1 MVQAYQGKRR
11 EALRT
16 LDAIPGAAGS
26 GVFHSARIQYAMGGG
41 RLDVTP
47 SVRVMREGRSRLLAA
62 QLAYLGDLEPSAEV
76 GRTLVPGSP
85 YDRLYRA
92 VVDWRRGDAPGAADR
107 ISELM
112 RQSPWVRHGAWFHAE
127 ALFEA
132 GRYAEAVTA
141 LERFQ
146 SVYEGAAMYRSWAY
160 PKSLYLLA
168 RSYEELGRRE
178 EARAAI
184 GKLLA
189 LWKDAD
195 PDLPLLADAR
205 ALRARL
211 ETRTGERV
219 R

>member
-1 MVQAYQGKRR
+1 M
-11 EALRT
+11 
-16 LDAIPGAAGS
+16 GS
-26 GVFHSARIQYAMGGG
+26 GASLSWFHISRIQYAMGDG
-41 RLDVTP
+41 RPDIAP
-47 SVRVMREGRSRLLAA
+47 SVREMRGSRPLAA
-62 QLAYLGDLEPSAEV
+62 QLAYLGDPETSAEV

-92 VVDWRRGDAPGAADR
+92 VADWRRGDASGAADR
-107 ISELM
+107 IAEVM
-112 RQSPWVRHGAWFHAE
+112 RQSPWVAFGAWFHAE

-146 SVYEGAAMYRSWAY
+146 PVHEREGMMYRSWAY

-178 EARAAI
+178 EARAEI

-189 LWKDAD
+189 MWKDAD
-195 PDLPLLADAR
+195 PDLPLLAEAR
-205 ALRARL
+205 ALRTRL
-211 ETRTGERV
+211 ETDKRERA